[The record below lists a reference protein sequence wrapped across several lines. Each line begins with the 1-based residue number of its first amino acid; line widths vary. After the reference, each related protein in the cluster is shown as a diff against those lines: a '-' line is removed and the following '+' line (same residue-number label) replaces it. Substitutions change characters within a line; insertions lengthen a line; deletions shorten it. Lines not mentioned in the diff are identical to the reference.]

1 MTKKEKGRQWDGK
14 SRPSDDTYRKRWN
27 EIFGKKEEDELKESY
42 KQSLKNKKER
52 DNYSNPVAKELRTP
66 KYKSKVI
73 KIKKKVDYFKMK
85 SVRDYLDEMDQ
96 ERLKEI
102 EDRNGF

>member
-14 SRPSDDTYRKRWN
+14 SRPSDDTYRKGWN
-27 EIFGKKEEDELKESY
+27 EIFGKKEEYELKESY

-73 KIKKKVDYFKMK
+73 KNKKKVDYFKMK
-85 SVRDYLDEMDQ
+85 SVRELLDEMDQ

>member
-1 MTKKEKGRQWDGK
+1 M
-14 SRPSDDTYRKRWN
+14 
-27 EIFGKKEEDELKESY
+27 KESY

-73 KIKKKVDYFKMK
+73 KNKKKVDYFKMK
-85 SVRDYLDEMDQ
+85 SVRELLDEMDQ